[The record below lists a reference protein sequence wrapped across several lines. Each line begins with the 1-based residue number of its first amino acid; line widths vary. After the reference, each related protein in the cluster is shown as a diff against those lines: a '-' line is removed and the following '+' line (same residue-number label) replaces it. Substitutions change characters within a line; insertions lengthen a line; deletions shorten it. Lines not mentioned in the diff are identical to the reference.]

1 MGLKQSRYNFF
12 FDGDGGAKLAFNS
25 MTAALAEIEPD
36 KWPIIQKLLDDPN
49 RAPLNETEKELLEQL
64 KYGGFLIDEDFDEIA
79 YLKVMNR
86 MARFSRDS
94 LGLTICPTL
103 NCNFRCF
110 YCYETHPQ
118 GVMSKEVQDKLV
130 DFAKERLEGSKS
142 FQVTWYGGEP
152 LLAFD
157 VIENLSERFIEY
169 CDERGIDYSAFIVT
183 NGYLLTPDK
192 AKRLAELR
200 VSGAQI
206 TLDGPPEVH
215 DKRRVLANGGPTFW
229 RIMENLKSA
238 LGFIPNITI
247 RINVDKENRPGAVQ
261 LLEIL
266 ENEGLKR
273 KVEVNFAKTDS
284 MNPVYVDEKGTC
296 FNRIE
301 YEEEMIS
308 FLTQAHER
316 GWPLWSPVS
325 PRISMCQSIMTN
337 SNVVTPEGR
346 LFKCWV
352 EEFES
357 PNAHIGSLWEENP
370 MNSNLLKWNAWDP
383 FEDTECR
390 ECRFLPLCMGGCT
403 YRALHKEK
411 ACEWTP
417 ESLEKGVKAFCK
429 HQSNQGERE
438 DQAAKNFQT

>member
-215 DKRRVLANGGPTFW
+215 DKRRVLANGGPTFQ
-229 RIMENLKSA
+229 RIIENIKTA
-238 LGFIPNITI
+238 LEFIGYITI
-247 RINVDKENRPGAVQ
+247 RVNVDLQNEVLG
-261 LLEIL
+261 LLDIL
-266 ENEGLKR
+266 KKEGLKGR
-273 KVEVNFAKTDS
+273 VVISISRTS
-284 MNPVYVDEKGTC
+284 PYTPVCPSSPKKYIPEPEFENTLLDYVK
-296 FNRIE
+296 
-301 YEEEMIS
+301 
-308 FLTQAHER
+308 R
-316 GWPLWSPVS
+316 GSVAGFELRQKIA
-325 PRISMCQSIMTN
+325 PRL
-337 SNVVTPEGR
+337 NVCTAEIANAFVVVPNGR
-346 LFKCWV
+346 LHKCWV
-352 EEFES
+352 EVS
-357 PNAHIGSLWEENP
+357 DDSLSVGVVAFGD
-370 MNSNLLKWNAWDP
+370 SNLLTSPNFLKWLSWDV
-383 FEDTECR
+383 FEPIFC
-390 ECRFLPLCMGGCT
+390 
-403 YRALHKEK
+403 AN
-411 ACEWTP
+411 
-417 ESLEKGVKAFCK
+417 ES
-429 HQSNQGERE
+429 Q
-438 DQAAKNFQT
+438 

>member
-130 DFAKERLEGSKS
+130 EFAKERLEGSKS

-169 CDERGIDYSAFIVT
+169 CDEKGIDYSAFIVT

-192 AKRLAELR
+192 AKRLADLR

-247 RINVDKENRPGAVQ
+247 RINVDRENRDRALE
-261 LLEIL
+261 LLDVL
-266 ENEGLKR
+266 EREGLKDR
-273 KVEVNFAKTDS
+273 L
-284 MNPVYVDEKGTC
+284 
-296 FNRIE
+296 I
-301 YEEEMIS
+301 
-308 FLTQAHER
+308 
-316 GWPLWSPVS
+316 VS
-325 PRISMCQSIMTN
+325 IGRVHRIS
-337 SNVVTPEGR
+337 NVCNDMVEEISYNKEEYREILLELREEGYKRGFGLWQRPKSRDVFCAAERINFFLVDCEGR
-346 LFKCWV
+346 LFKCWTEIDDNKPV
-352 EEFES
+352 GNVWPERKRDFSRES
-357 PNAHIGSLWEENP
+357 KWLLHEPFENP
-370 MNSNLLKWNAWDP
+370 TCLGCRLLP
-383 FEDTECR
+383 I
-390 ECRFLPLCMGGCT
+390 CMGGCP
-403 YRALHKEK
+403 YQAMRDQKLP
-411 ACEWTP
+411 CEYTGSDELQKHLVMSYSSRHGWCP
-417 ESLEKGVKAFCK
+417 EL
-429 HQSNQGERE
+429 
-438 DQAAKNFQT
+438 